1 MMAINKFHL
10 RERSHRKDK
19 KDRWNVIGLFLLFVL
34 MVQFALSSIAYG
46 FSEGFYLEVPYVHQV
61 KNYCGPSVLAMVF
74 RYWDHPGDQ
83 HDIADKFVPFPGK
96 GLSGN
101 QLKQTVTASGFSAYS
116 FKGKRSDLI
125 EHIRKGRPLIV
136 ALDQSFPALTNHYVL
151 VVGWISSSE
160 EWIVH
165 DPASGP
171 YQRRSAKGFE
181 DQWNKLE
188 NWTLLVLPSTEE

>member
-1 MMAINKFHL
+1 MLINKL
-10 RERSHRKDK
+10 LLCERPFEK
-19 KDRWNVIGLFLLFVL
+19 KSKSQRNTIGLFLLFSL
-34 MVQFALSSIAYG
+34 TVQFALSSIAYD
-46 FSEGFYLEVPYVHQV
+46 FSEGFYLDVPYVHQV

-74 RYWDHPGDQ
+74 RYWDHSGDQ
-83 HDIADKFVPFPGK
+83 HDIADKFEPFPSK

-101 QLKQTVTASGFSAYS
+101 QLKQIATASGFSAYS
-116 FKGKRSDLI
+116 FKGKRSVLI

-136 ALDQSFPALTNHYVL
+136 ALDQSFPVLTNHYIL

-171 YQRRSAKGFE
+171 YKRLSAKKFE
-181 DQWNKLE
+181 DQWGKLE
-188 NWTLLVLPSTEE
+188 NWTLLVLPRTEE